1 MKLFI
6 DCEFNEFKGE
16 LISMGIVDENGRP
29 FYEVLECSKP
39 GDWVAANV
47 MPVLNQAHVSYNVFQ
62 RKLCKWLAEYDSVH
76 LIADWPEDIAHFC
89 NVLITGPGNRMNTPA
104 LTMTID
110 RSLNSEMSLVPHNA
124 LEDAHAI
131 RTMYVLLKKGFTL

>member
-16 LISMGIVDENGRP
+16 LISMGIVDENGRS
-29 FYEVLECSKP
+29 FYEALECRTP

-47 MPVLNQAHVSYNVFQ
+47 IPVLGKAHVSYPVFQ
-62 RKLCKWLAEYDSVH
+62 KRLYKWLAEYDSVH
-76 LIADWPEDIAHFC
+76 VIADWPEDIAHFC
-89 NVLITGPGNRMNTPA
+89 NVLITGPGNRMDTPA
-104 LTMTID
+104 LNMTIN
-110 RSLNSEMSLVPHNA
+110 RSLSSEMSLIPHNA

-131 RTMYVLLKKGFTL
+131 RMMYMRQT